1 MPDTHKAPVAYKAVF
16 LAAALLVLGLLFR
29 QLATLMLAVLTTII
43 IAIPLS
49 AGATRLERHG
59 IPRAIG
65 ALLTLLA
72 GLAVVAGI
80 LALIIPTFID
90 QTNQFVDD
98 VPGIVHD
105 LEVTIGDI
113 TGNRPSE
120 VGNDIQDFLRGYTDD
135 PERLIGP
142 ITAIGFGMAGVL
154 AALLVMLITAY
165 YMAVRPQPLVEG
177 ALRLVPPSRRRHAR
191 AVMDRLRAAWIGWMQ
206 GVGVDMFISGTLLY
220 IGLSII
226 GLDFAILFAVLT
238 ALLVVVPYFGAFV
251 GGIPPVLFA
260 LTDSPEKA
268 LAVLAVYILVQQ
280 IESNIII
287 PVVMSRTTR
296 LHPALI
302 AIGVV
307 VVGQLFGIVGLFVAV
322 PIISAAVILT
332 EEIYVREIEAA
343 HENRATVDIEL
354 AGPEEPL
361 PERPVRAA
369 APGASRRAAARFR
382 ALSRRCGRSRCAAP
396 RPGPRRMSGWPQ
408 GSRR

>member
-1 MPDTHKAPVAYKAVF
+1 MLEARQTPVAYKAVF

-29 QLATLMLAVLTTII
+29 QLATLMLAVLMTII

-49 AGATRLERHG
+49 AGASRFERHG
-59 IPRAIG
+59 VPRAIG

-90 QTNQFVDD
+90 QANEFVDD

-120 VGNDIQDFLRGYTDD
+120 VGSDIQDFLRGYTDE

-142 ITAIGFGMAGVL
+142 ITAIGFGVAGVF
-154 AALLVMLITAY
+154 AALVVMLITAY
-165 YMAVRPQPLVEG
+165 YMAIRPQPLVNG
-177 ALRLVPPSRRRHAR
+177 ALRLVPPARRRHAR
-191 AVMDRLRAAWIGWMQ
+191 TVMDRLRTAWIGWMQ
-206 GVGVDMFISGTLLY
+206 GVVIDMFISGTLLY

-226 GLDFAILFAVLT
+226 GLDYAILFAVLT

-260 LTDSPEKA
+260 LTDSPGKA

-280 IESNIII
+280 IEGNIII
-287 PVVMSRTTR
+287 PVIMSRTTR

-332 EEIYVREIEAA
+332 EEIYVREIEAS
-343 HENRATVDIEL
+343 HENRATVDIAL
-354 AGPEEPL
+354 ARPEEPL
-361 PERPVRAA
+361 PERPDPERPPPELTG
-369 APGASRRAAARFR
+369 APQRDPE
-382 ALSRRCGRSRCAAP
+382 L
-396 RPGPRRMSGWPQ
+396 
-408 GSRR
+408 

>member
-1 MPDTHKAPVAYKAVF
+1 MPETHQAPVVYKAIF
-16 LAAALLVLGLLFR
+16 LAAVLLVLGLLFR
-29 QLATLMLAVLTTII
+29 QLATLMLAVLMTII

-49 AGATRLERHG
+49 AGATRLQQHG
-59 IPRAIG
+59 VPRAVG
-65 ALLTLLA
+65 AFLTLLA
-72 GLAVVAGI
+72 GLAVLAGV

-90 QTNQFVDD
+90 QTNEFVDD

-142 ITAIGFGMAGVL
+142 ITAIGLGLAGVF
-154 AALLVMLITAY
+154 AALVVILITAY
-165 YMAVRPQPLVEG
+165 YMAVRPDPLVNG
-177 ALRLVPPSRRRHAR
+177 ALRLVPPARRRHAR
-191 AVMDRLRAAWIGWMQ
+191 AVMERLRTAWIGWMQ
-206 GVGVDMFISGTLLY
+206 GVVFDMVISGTLLY

-260 LTDSPEKA
+260 LTDSPGKA

-280 IESNIII
+280 IEGNIII

-307 VVGQLFGIVGLFVAV
+307 VVGQLFGVVGLFVAV
-322 PIISAAVILT
+322 PIISTAVILT

-343 HENRATVDIEL
+343 HDNRATVDIAL
-354 AGPEEPL
+354 ARPEEPL
-361 PERPVRAA
+361 PERPDPGRPHPELAG
-369 APGASRRAAARFR
+369 APQRDPE
-382 ALSRRCGRSRCAAP
+382 L
-396 RPGPRRMSGWPQ
+396 
-408 GSRR
+408 

>member
-1 MPDTHKAPVAYKAVF
+1 
-16 LAAALLVLGLLFR
+16 
-29 QLATLMLAVLTTII
+29 
-43 IAIPLS
+43 
-49 AGATRLERHG
+49 
-59 IPRAIG
+59 
-65 ALLTLLA
+65 
-72 GLAVVAGI
+72 
-80 LALIIPTFID
+80 
-90 QTNQFVDD
+90 
-98 VPGIVHD
+98 
-105 LEVTIGDI
+105 
-113 TGNRPSE
+113 
-120 VGNDIQDFLRGYTDD
+120 
-135 PERLIGP
+135 
-142 ITAIGFGMAGVL
+142 
-154 AALLVMLITAY
+154 
-165 YMAVRPQPLVEG
+165 VRPQPLVEG

-191 AVMDRLRAAWIGWMQ
+191 AVMDRLRSAWIGWMQ

-260 LTDSPEKA
+260 LTDSPGKA

-343 HENRATVDIEL
+343 HENRATADIAL
-354 AGPEEPL
+354 AGPEDPL
-361 PERPVRAA
+361 PERPHPELAG
-369 APGASRRAAARFR
+369 APQRDPE
-382 ALSRRCGRSRCAAP
+382 L
-396 RPGPRRMSGWPQ
+396 
-408 GSRR
+408 

>member
-1 MPDTHKAPVAYKAVF
+1 MPEKHQTPVAYKAVF
-16 LAAALLVLGLLFR
+16 LAAVLLVLGLLFR
-29 QLATLMLAVLTTII
+29 QLATLLLAVLMTII

-49 AGATRLERHG
+49 AGATRLQRHG
-59 IPRAIG
+59 VPRAVG

-90 QTNQFVDD
+90 QTNEFVDD

-105 LEVTIGDI
+105 LEATIGDI
-113 TGNRPSE
+113 TGTRPSE

-142 ITAIGFGMAGVL
+142 ITAIGLGLAGVL
-154 AALLVMLITAY
+154 AALVVILITAY
-165 YMAVRPQPLVEG
+165 YMAVRPEPLVNG
-177 ALRLVPPSRRRHAR
+177 ALRLVPPDRRRHAR
-191 AVMDRLRAAWIGWMQ
+191 AVMDRLRTAWIGWMQ
-206 GVGVDMFISGTLLY
+206 GVAFDMFISGTLLY

-226 GLDFAILFAVLT
+226 GVDFAILFAVLT
-238 ALLVVVPYFGAFV
+238 ALLVVVPYFGAFI

-260 LTDSPEKA
+260 LTDSPGKA

-280 IESNIII
+280 IEGNIII

-307 VVGQLFGIVGLFVAV
+307 VVGQLFGVVGLFVAV

-343 HENRATVDIEL
+343 YENRATVDIAL
-354 AGPEEPL
+354 ARPEEPL
-361 PERPVRAA
+361 PERPDPERPPPELAG
-369 APGASRRAAARFR
+369 APQRDPE
-382 ALSRRCGRSRCAAP
+382 L
-396 RPGPRRMSGWPQ
+396 
-408 GSRR
+408 